1 MSKYEFIKAMMENRK
16 MKFDDAEKV
25 YAYILWK
32 RKQRKEKEKRLTK
45 DKNYVIIIIERSK
58 ING

>member
-32 RKQRKEKEKRLTK
+32 RKQRKEKEKK
-45 DKNYVIIIIERSK
+45 VDNFKK
-58 ING
+58 

>member
-32 RKQRKEKEKRLTK
+32 RKQRKEKEKK
-45 DKNYVIIIIERSK
+45 C
-58 ING
+58 